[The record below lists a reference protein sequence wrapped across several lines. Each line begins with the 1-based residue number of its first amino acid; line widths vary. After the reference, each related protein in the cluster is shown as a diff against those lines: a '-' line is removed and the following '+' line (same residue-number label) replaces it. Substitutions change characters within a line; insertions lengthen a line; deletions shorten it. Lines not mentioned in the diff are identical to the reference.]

1 MTARYV
7 LALCLGTLPLSAPA
21 ALAQDMVSYTTDQ
34 SFDDV
39 VFGLENAIIDAG
51 LVIDHVSH
59 TGDMLERTR
68 GDVGSDVVIFDHAD
82 IYSFCSAQL
91 SREVM
96 EADWRNVMFCPY
108 DIFVA
113 VRHETPDETVIGF
126 RAFPEGEMQKIQE
139 LLDGI
144 ARTAIG
150 LD

>member
-1 MTARYV
+1 MKLLY
-7 LALCLGTLPLSAPA
+7 GA
-21 ALAQDMVSYTTDQ
+21 ALFIVAQSAGAQDIVSYTTDQ

-39 VFGLENAIIDAG
+39 IFGLENAIIDEG
-51 LVIDHVSH
+51 LMVDHVSH

-82 IYSFCSAQL
+82 IYSFCSAAL

-108 DIFVA
+108 DIFVT
-113 VRHETPDETVIGF
+113 VRHDAPDETVIGF
-126 RAFPEGEMQKIQE
+126 RAYPDGEMQKIQT

-144 ARTAIG
+144 ARAAIG

>member
-51 LVIDHVSH
+51 LV
-59 TGDMLERTR
+59 
-68 GDVGSDVVIFDHAD
+68 